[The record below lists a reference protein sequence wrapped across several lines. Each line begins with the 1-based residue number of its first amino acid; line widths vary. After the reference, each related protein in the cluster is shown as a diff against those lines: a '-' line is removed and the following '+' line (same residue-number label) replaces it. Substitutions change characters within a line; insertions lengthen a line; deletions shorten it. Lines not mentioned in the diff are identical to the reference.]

1 MTTRRP
7 LQDSTGQTREATIR
21 NVTPRPGQTPKRVVR
36 FSFRPAIVEVPP
48 MRDAII
54 EARFDAPPK
63 TDRASNYTARSPL
76 SRPAT
81 K

>member
-1 MTTRRP
+1 MRP
-7 LQDSTGQTREATIR
+7 RGRFRIRLDNTGSNYPQRYALTGSDPE
-21 NVTPRPGQTPKRVVR
+21 RVVR

-48 MRDAII
+48 MRDHIM
-54 EARFDAPPK
+54 EARFDAPATPNP
-63 TDRASNYTARSPL
+63 ANNYTARSPL